1 METKEVKSK
10 KSTSILDLDLK
21 VKVRYISPVESW
33 LKGVHNTANGSYI
46 GTLISIGFPLDS
58 TGEYPKTG
66 LTAEEASQLEGLLY
80 LKDGDISNPR
90 SEFLNNFEY
99 RFDKSKEQLLDLSV
113 PLDKLKYICLMANE
127 GRVVT
132 DMKQKITKPM
142 AEFLI
147 LNDET
152 EALNSVSKFELKSK
166 LYKAVDSLTALDFKN
181 ILLSLG
187 ERVSDLGDNQISA
200 KVKNLAEEEPVMML
214 KLIEEVKSDPIK
226 AEFNEMVHYQVLVYK
241 SAYYVVNDEKAD
253 ILGRNSED
261 CINFLKDPKNKDLT
275 ALLKTRLKEAKS
287 KK

>member
-1 METKEVKSK
+1 MEVKEVKNK
-10 KSTSILDLDLK
+10 KSTSVLNLDLK
-21 VKVRYISPVESW
+21 VKVKYISPIESW
-33 LKGVHNTANGSYI
+33 LKGVHNTANGSYV

-66 LTAEEASQLEGLLY
+66 LSPEEAKELEALLF

-90 SEFLNNFEY
+90 SEFINNFEY

-113 PLDKLKYICLMANE
+113 PLDKLKYICLLANE
-127 GRVVT
+127 SKVIT

-166 LYKAVDSLTALDFKN
+166 LYKAVESLSALDYKN

-200 KVKNLAEEEPVMML
+200 KVKTLAEEEPSMML

-275 ALLKTRLKEAKS
+275 ALLKTRLKEAKN